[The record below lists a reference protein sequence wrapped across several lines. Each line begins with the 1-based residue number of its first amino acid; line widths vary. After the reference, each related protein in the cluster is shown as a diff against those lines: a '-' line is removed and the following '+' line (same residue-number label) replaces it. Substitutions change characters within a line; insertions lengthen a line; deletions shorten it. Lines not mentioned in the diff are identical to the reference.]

1 MSNLGI
7 KSVSFC
13 SFILFLLDERRS
25 TMGIFDEKKEIYE
38 QMKLLISERREITRT
53 YYELKQ
59 KLDQIEK
66 TLINESEKKIN
77 SKTDKWSTDVEYQK
91 YILSRKEKRTSTIIY
106 SDIALK
112 IASFLK
118 ESGQPIPTRQIF
130 QSLLEQY
137 NDNLTYNNF
146 VSNILPRIHEDSSIN
161 VERVCRGYWQYRLK

>member
-66 TLINESEKKIN
+66 TLINESEKKLI
-77 SKTDKWSTDVEYQK
+77 Q
-91 YILSRKEKRTSTIIY
+91 KRTSGP
-106 SDIALK
+106 LM
-112 IASFLK
+112 
-118 ESGQPIPTRQIF
+118 
-130 QSLLEQY
+130 
-137 NDNLTYNNF
+137 
-146 VSNILPRIHEDSSIN
+146 
-161 VERVCRGYWQYRLK
+161 